1 VLARL
6 ESIPRDEELWETLM
20 RETNTRA
27 VVIFVGLGLLL
38 LLQLL
43 LVTTPAR
50 AGILDASWTAP
61 TTNTDGSPLQD
72 LASYRVYYGTPSA
85 PCPGS
90 SRAQMASATS
100 SPGTNQ
106 AVSLRLTG
114 LTVGTLYNV
123 AVTAV
128 DTAGNESA
136 CSSVASAV
144 ARTEIAVTPTG
155 TVNFGSVN
163 IGSFVERTFTVS
175 NTAGGTVSGTATVA
189 APFTI
194 TSGSPFSLSGVGASR
209 VVTVRFTPTTAITV
223 SSSLSFTAG
232 GGTIAPIVTGSGAS
246 GADITPP
253 TVTITSPTSGTTLA
267 VTGSSLT
274 LQGTAS
280 DNVGVTAVTWA
291 NSGGGSG
298 TATGTSLW
306 AANAIALQTGTN
318 LITVTARDAAGN
330 KATAS
335 LTVTRSSTSPPA
347 GGGTIPGG
355 SQTTTVDFD
364 NPTPPGASSSVLSGM
379 FGGIDWGSGQWRWE
393 SAYGVD
399 PTRHVFFANETG
411 KSRTL
416 KFSPTPRRLVSL
428 RVFAGLPGT
437 LTLTDDAGQSKTQAI
452 PANQLVTVT
461 TAWTKSSTTV
471 TVAFTAGWEL
481 GVTTVTYDV
490 PTSQTP

>member
-1 VLARL
+1 
-6 ESIPRDEELWETLM
+6 M
-20 RETNTRA
+20 RETHTRA

-38 LLQLL
+38 L
-43 LVTTPAR
+43 VTTPAR
-50 AGILDASWTAP
+50 AGILDAAWTAP
-61 TTNTDGSPLQD
+61 TTNTDGSPLKD

-90 SRAQMASATS
+90 SRAQLASATS
-100 SPGTNQ
+100 SPGPNQ
-106 AVSLRLTG
+106 TVSLRLTG
-114 LTVGTLYNV
+114 LTVGTPYNV

-128 DTAGNESA
+128 DTAGNESP

-144 ARTEIAVTPTG
+144 ARSEFSLTPTG

-163 IGSFVERTFTVS
+163 IGSFAERTVTVS
-175 NTAGGTVSGTATVA
+175 NTAGGTVSGTASVA

-194 TSGSPFSLSGVGASR
+194 TSGSPFSLNGVGASR
-209 VVTVRFTPTTAITV
+209 VVTVRFTPTTAMTV
-223 SSSLSFTAG
+223 STSLAFTAG
-232 GGTIAPIVTGSGAS
+232 GGTIAPIVTGSGA
-246 GADITPP
+246 DTTPP
-253 TVTITSPTSGTTLA
+253 TVTITSPTSGPTFA

-280 DNVGVTAVTWA
+280 DNVGVTAVTWV
-291 NSGGGSG
+291 NSLGGSG

-306 AANAIALQTGTN
+306 AANAIALKTGTN
-318 LITVTARDAAGN
+318 SITVTARDAAGN
-330 KATAS
+330 KATAN
-335 LTVTRSSTSPPA
+335 LTVTQSSTPPPA
-347 GGGTIPGG
+347 GGGTTPGG
-355 SQTTTVDFD
+355 GTTTGSSQTMTVDFD
-364 NPTPPGASSSVLSGM
+364 NPAPPGASSSVLSGM

-399 PTRHVFFANETG
+399 PTCHVFFANETG
-411 KSRTL
+411 KSRTF
-416 KFSPTPRRLVSL
+416 KFSPAPRRVVSL
-428 RVFAGLPGT
+428 RVFAGMPGT

-481 GVTTVTYDV
+481 GVTTVTHDV
-490 PTSQTP
+490 PTSQTQ

>member
-1 VLARL
+1 MG
-6 ESIPRDEELWETLM
+6 ILM

-27 VVIFVGLGLLL
+27 AVIFVGLGLL

-50 AGILDASWTAP
+50 AGFLDASWTAP
-61 TTNTDGSPLQD
+61 TTNTDGSPLKD

-100 SPGTNQ
+100 SPGPNQ

-123 AVTAV
+123 AVTAM

-144 ARTEIAVTPTG
+144 ARPEFAVTPTG

-175 NTAGGTVSGTATVA
+175 NTAGGTVSGTASVI

-209 VVTVRFTPTTAITV
+209 VVTVRFTPTTAMTV
-223 SSSLSFTAG
+223 STSLAFTAG
-232 GGTIAPIVTGSGAS
+232 GGTIAPVVTGSGA
-246 GADITPP
+246 GADTTPP
-253 TVTITSPTSGTTLA
+253 TVTITSPTSGLTFA

-291 NSGGGSG
+291 NSRGGSG
-298 TATGTSLW
+298 TATGTSPW
-306 AANAIALQTGTN
+306 TTKAIALKTGTN
-318 LITVTARDAAGN
+318 LIAVTARDAAGN

-335 LTVTRSSTSPPA
+335 LTVTQSSTLPS
-347 GGGTIPGG
+347 GGGTTPGG
-355 SQTTTVDFD
+355 SQTMTVDFD
-364 NPTPPGASSSVLSGM
+364 NPTPPGESFSVLSGI
-379 FGGIDWGSGQWRWE
+379 FGGIDWGSSQWRWE
-393 SAYGVD
+393 SALGAD
-399 PTRHVFFANETG
+399 PTHHVFFADEAGT
-411 KSRTL
+411 SRTF
-416 KFSPTPRRLVSL
+416 KFLPAPRRLVSL
-428 RVFAGLPGT
+428 CVFTGVSGT

-452 PANQLVTVT
+452 LANQLVTVT

-481 GVTTVTYDV
+481 GVTTVTHDV